1 MSGVPA
7 DHPARARDRLIDRLR
22 AAGCVFAEDEADLLV
37 EAARDAVELE
47 SMAEQRIGGLPLEQ
61 VVGWAAFHGLRIE
74 VDPGVFVPRRRT
86 ELLVD
91 EALACLPR
99 REPQGPRARRRRPVL
114 RFGGGGHGRSWTPG
128 ATSSSTPPT
137 SIPPPSAAP
146 RRNLASAGG
155 VVHRGDLFDALP
167 AGLRGRVR
175 LVVANVPYVPS
186 AEIELLPPRGPP
198 ARAPDAVDGGGD
210 GLDVLRRVA
219 GDATTWLVPGGQLL
233 IETGDHQSSAAA
245 ASFEQAGLTVRL
257 VHSEELDTTVII
269 GTRPA

>member
-37 EAARDAVELE
+37 DAARDAVELE
-47 SMAEQRIGGLPLEQ
+47 SMAQQRIGGLPLEQ

-99 REPQGPRARRRRPVL
+99 REPQDPAPVVVDLCCGSGAVGAAVLDARGDVELHAADVDPAAVR
-114 RFGGGGHGRSWTPG
+114 G
-128 ATSSSTPPT
+128 A
-137 SIPPPSAAP
+137 A
-146 RRNLASAGG
+146 RNLASTGG

-167 AGLRGRVR
+167 ARLRGRVR

-186 AEIELLPPRGPP
+186 AEIELLPREARLHEPR
-198 ARAPDAVDGGGD
+198 AAVDGGGD

-219 GDATTWLVPGGQLL
+219 DGVTTWLVPGGQLL
-233 IETGDHQSSAAA
+233 VETSDHQSSAAT
-245 ASFEQAGLTVRL
+245 ASFEQAGMTVRL
-257 VHSEELDTTVII
+257 VTSEDLGATVLI
-269 GTRPA
+269 GTRPC